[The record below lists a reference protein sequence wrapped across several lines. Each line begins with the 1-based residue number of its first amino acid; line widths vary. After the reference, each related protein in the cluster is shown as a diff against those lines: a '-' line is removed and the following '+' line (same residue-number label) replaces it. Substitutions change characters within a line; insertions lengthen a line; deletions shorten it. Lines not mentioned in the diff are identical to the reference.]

1 MINCFEEKII
11 KNRNLPVSWQSNNI
25 QSEIERFLQ
34 LNWEQRRSFYN
45 DEKVESK
52 QQFLDFKSNGDLRTN
67 NYIGTIV
74 FKDEQLNIFPKI
86 FRTDIDDDNTDDLTL
101 DHLMKNLVNWIEY
114 CNKIEYPYITI
125 KAELENCNNLK
136 ELFVTVFSK
145 YVLSTLE
152 KISYHQYI
160 EKEEDVSTIKGKFDI
175 KDYYCKKIFSGNLTK
190 FNCVYSEFEFDNLLN
205 QIIKYTC
212 KILLNNVVPSNQ
224 KRLRDILIKLKDVSN
239 VICVPTDCDK
249 IKISKMNYHYKIIV
263 SMCKVFL
270 LNKNSN
276 FNVDNTESFCFLFP
290 SELLFEGFIG
300 GYIQSLLGKGSV
312 KLQASDEYIF
322 DDVVLDGVSLGKKFR
337 MRHDIVIEKNN
348 KIFILDTKYKQV
360 PRFSENNVNYI
371 LENVSENDIYQV
383 SYYALSR
390 GIEEAYLLYPM
401 YRMEE
406 FENKLITTSKSIK
419 YDGTN
424 RIVKIKFLR
433 IPFVFEDNIDEIK
446 ENINKVITNI
456 LR

>member
-11 KNRNLPVSWQSNNI
+11 KNENLPATWQTSNT
-25 QSEIERFLQ
+25 QSEMERFLQ
-34 LNWEQRRSFYN
+34 LNWEQRLAFYN

-52 QQFLDFKSNGDLRTN
+52 QQFLDFKSNGDIRTN

-86 FRTDIDDDNTDDLTL
+86 FRNDIDDDSTNELTL

-125 KAELENCNNLK
+125 KAELENCNNLR

-145 YVLSTLE
+145 YVLSILE

-160 EKEEDVSTIKGKFDI
+160 EKVEDVSTIKGKFDI
-175 KDYYCKKIFSGNLTK
+175 KDYYCKKFISGNLTK
-190 FNCVYSEFEFDNLLN
+190 FNCSYSEFVFDNLLN

-212 KILLNNVVPSNQ
+212 KLLLNNVVPSNQ
-224 KRLRDILIKLKDVSN
+224 KRLRDIILKLKDVSD
-239 VICVPTDCDK
+239 VPCIPSDCDK
-249 IKISKMNYHYKIIV
+249 IKLSKMNYHYKIIV

-276 FNVDNTESFCFLFP
+276 FNVDNTNSFCFLFP
-290 SELLFEGFIG
+290 SEMLFEGFVG

-322 DDVVLDGVSLGKKFR
+322 DDVVFDGVSFGKKFR
-337 MRHDIVIEKNN
+337 MRHDIMIEQNN
-348 KIFILDTKYKQV
+348 KLFIIDTKYKQI
-360 PRFSENNVNYI
+360 PKFTNTSIYDILNYI
-371 LENVSENDIYQV
+371 HESDIYQV

-390 GIEEAYLLYPM
+390 GMDEAYLVYPM
-401 YRMEE
+401 YRLEE
-406 FENKLITTSKSIK
+406 YENKMITTLK
-419 YDGTN
+419 
-424 RIVKIKFLR
+424 RINYEGIVRNVKINLVR
-433 IPFVFEDNIDEIK
+433 IPFVFENDNDEIK
-446 ENINKVITNI
+446 ENIEKVIRCI
-456 LR
+456 LG